1 MVSVKRLVCFL
12 LALLMMSGVLL
23 MTASA
28 EEEERGEAVNISG
41 TGRIVRYTFISET
54 PQLFDGNGV
63 APVGLGENAS
73 ITLNYGGGIGSMYFV
88 FNEPYGVYSVTDLD
102 TGKTAQFGQNAF
114 LHEFADLE
122 EAFGKA
128 PINILVSFDSGVGQL
143 NELFLFS
150 PGTPPDWVQRWEQPK
165 EGETDLVL
173 FSTHGDDEQLF
184 FAGMLPYYGK
194 ELGYEVQVVYLT
206 DHTNVTLR
214 RRHEMLNGLWAVGV
228 DNYPVFG
235 TYSDRYS
242 EDRETASLFFS
253 YEGVTEEEILGFIV
267 ENIRRF
273 RPMVAV
279 GHDLE
284 GEYGH
289 GQHMVYADLLTK
301 AIEITADPDQYP
313 ESAEQYGT
321 WDVPKTYLHLYPEN
335 PIVMDWDQPLE
346 SFGGMTAFRVTKEL
360 GFACHV
366 SQYYDF
372 AWYISGAYKA
382 TDISQFSPCEYGLY
396 RSTVGPDV
404 AKNDLFENVKSHVQT
419 QADAEAARLAAEEEA
434 KRLEEERLAAEE
446 AARQEAQRLEEERL
460 AREAKELAEEEARL
474 QLQQEAARQEE
485 LRHQKLTRLALAGA
499 VALLLLLGVVWAI
512 VGRKNNFE
520 KFEKKT

>member
-1 MVSVKRLVCFL
+1 MMTIASDCIAALRGKTLV
-12 LALLMMSGVLL
+12 
-23 MTASA
+23 TAESL
-28 EEEERGEAVNISG
+28 
-41 TGRIVRYTFISET
+41 T
-54 PQLFDGNGV
+54 
-63 APVGLGENAS
+63 
-73 ITLNYGGGIGSMYFV
+73 GGGIG
-88 FNEPYGVYSVTDLD
+88 
-102 TGKTAQFGQNAF
+102 A
-114 LHEFADLE
+114 
-122 EAFGKA
+122 
-128 PINILVSFDSGVGQL
+128 
-143 NELFLFS
+143 
-150 PGTPPDWVQRWEQPK
+150 
-165 EGETDLVL
+165 
-173 FSTHGDDEQLF
+173 
-184 FAGMLPYYGK
+184 
-194 ELGYEVQVVYLT
+194 
-206 DHTNVTLR
+206 
-214 RRHEMLNGLWAVGV
+214 
-228 DNYPVFG
+228 
-235 TYSDRYS
+235 
-242 EDRETASLFFS
+242 
-253 YEGVTEEEILGFIV
+253 
-267 ENIRRF
+267 
-273 RPMVAV
+273 
-279 GHDLE
+279 
-284 GEYGH
+284 
-289 GQHMVYADLLTK
+289 LLTSVPGASAVYK
-301 AIEITADPDQYP
+301 GGIISYTDQVKH
-313 ESAEQYGT
+313 SVLG
-321 WDVPKTYLHLYPEN
+321 VPKAYLHLYQEN

-460 AREAKELAEEEARL
+460 AQEAKELAEEEARL